1 MWTKVAATGKN
12 PFPAAE
18 NGPSPPHLTM
28 VVNFKHP
35 VSWQGK
41 PALEKKAGKC
51 TQTAK
56 NEKYPAGK
64 RARMDA

>member
-28 VVNFKHP
+28 VVNFKRP
-35 VSWQGK
+35 ASWQGK

-51 TQTAK
+51 T
-56 NEKYPAGK
+56 
-64 RARMDA
+64 